1 LAHDP
6 LDRAQ
11 DALHLLLQ
19 HEQLHV
25 PLQCMREGQLVQD
38 ACARVA
44 GVVDHDDPRVRLVA
58 AQLRALTM
66 LPPDDRSRDGQA
78 VELLRAAEGS
88 PSTSDRAQV
97 AQQGFLKA

>member
-1 LAHDP
+1 MQAKRKRVSGGLQQPLSDVWAHRHRVRARVEATKALRQDAAEHDRRPAAQPLAHDP

-44 GVVDHDDPRVRLVA
+44 
-58 AQLRALTM
+58 
-66 LPPDDRSRDGQA
+66 
-78 VELLRAAEGS
+78 
-88 PSTSDRAQV
+88 
-97 AQQGFLKA
+97 

>member
-1 LAHDP
+1 
-6 LDRAQ
+6 
-11 DALHLLLQ
+11 
-19 HEQLHV
+19 
-25 PLQCMREGQLVQD
+25 
-38 ACARVA
+38 
-44 GVVDHDDPRVRLVA
+44 
-58 AQLRALTM
+58 M